1 MPIFNSEIFLTRA
14 IKSISL
20 NTEDEKEI
28 ILVNDNSSD
37 KSLNICKNLKKKYK
51 NIILINNKKNLGPG
65 KSRNIG
71 LNKAKGKYIIFLDS
85 DDYLNKNSLK
95 NLRKKIL
102 KNKFPE
108 VILNNVYREDRDKD
122 NSTFLRYLKNK
133 LYKQQDFVKILQK
146 KNIIINECWNL
157 IVKNENP
164 LKKVRFLNT
173 RIAED
178 NWYVINIIN
187 KMRNIL
193 VDKSNIFLNHSSN
206 ISSQKHLVGL
216 ASIIAY
222 MTLSTKYREAQDNLD
237 NNSIFKKYI
246 NYRLKVN
253 NKYLKTYL
261 YLLNEKEKKNLFNL
275 KNSKIF
281 LSLDFFHKKSKK
293 KYYNF
298 KRELNKFNIIYEK
311 KLKYVKNLVKNHG
324 YKINV
329 FCADFIGKSAV
340 KYFESNKVKINKIID
355 DDINLHKKYLMKNK
369 IFLLKKIKKRDI
381 KNSINLIC
389 HQNNKVFFLFRDRL
403 KKLNIKKPYKV
414 LPFQGI

>member
-293 KYYNF
+293 KI
-298 KRELNKFNIIYEK
+298 L
-311 KLKYVKNLVKNHG
+311 
-324 YKINV
+324 
-329 FCADFIGKSAV
+329 
-340 KYFESNKVKINKIID
+340 
-355 DDINLHKKYLMKNK
+355 
-369 IFLLKKIKKRDI
+369 
-381 KNSINLIC
+381 
-389 HQNNKVFFLFRDRL
+389 
-403 KKLNIKKPYKV
+403 
-414 LPFQGI
+414 